1 MSGGCNCHR
10 TFDHAAE
17 HNLQVMSARYVD
29 HFQGM
34 TNATALHEFNH
45 NAINAPDQ
53 ARDII
58 DSHTAFIGHDRKRD
72 MLADQAQAVIIM
84 GSNGLF
90 YEFDIVGGYGLEI
103 SKGLL
108 DRQRTVVIDTHNGRC
123 E

>member
-17 HNLQVMSARYVD
+17 HNLQVMSARNMD

-45 NAINAPDQ
+45 DAINASDQ
-53 ARDII
+53 ARNVI
-58 DSHTAFIGHDRKRD
+58 DSHTAFIGHDWKRD
-72 MLADQAQAVIIM
+72 MLADKAQTVIIV

-90 YEFDIVGGYGLEI
+90 YEFDIVGGHGLNI
-103 SKGLL
+103 SNGLFG
-108 DRQRTVVIDTHNGRC
+108 RPRTVGINTPNC
-123 E
+123 